1 MWGFGEVPWDISSP
15 PHYSIYSARVN
26 LPRGEMWKLCHN
38 PNFICQRYLV
48 LFPHLP
54 WQKWSRRYLT
64 GLLTKSL
71 SYKTVERTSTKIHFQ
86 RFLKQLYW
94 FFIYICFLF
103 FSAPNLEASSHW
115 RPNPGGKGCGPWLP
129 SSRLPNTKGRLEQ
142 GHAHA
147 GSPLCRFQTR
157 PGIPTHR
164 QNHVSRFVQVSS
176 ANYQK
181 KPPNFVS
188 KQG

>member
-71 SYKTVERTSTKIHFQ
+71 SYKTVERTSTKIHIQ

-94 FFIYICFLF
+94 FFIYICFF
-103 FSAPNLEASSHW
+103 IFQCPQ
-115 RPNPGGKGCGPWLP
+115 PGGDLPLTSEPWREGVWALIAKLTATQHQRP
-129 SSRLPNTKGRLEQ
+129 SGARPRQCRVATLSLPNT
-142 GHAHA
+142 
-147 GSPLCRFQTR
+147 
-157 PGIPTHR
+157 
-164 QNHVSRFVQVSS
+164 SRNS
-176 ANYQK
+176 N
-181 KPPNFVS
+181 P
-188 KQG
+188 

>member
-1 MWGFGEVPWDISSP
+1 
-15 PHYSIYSARVN
+15 
-26 LPRGEMWKLCHN
+26 MWKLCHN

-48 LFPHLP
+48 LFPHLS
-54 WQKWSRRYLT
+54 WQKWSRYLT

-71 SYKTVERTSTKIHFQ
+71 SYKTVQRNLAWVISTSCSEVFKTTGLIFH
-86 RFLKQLYW
+86 LHM
-94 FFIYICFLF
+94 FLF

-164 QNHVSRFVQVSS
+164 QNHVSWFVQVSS
-176 ANYQK
+176 ANYK
-181 KPPNFVS
+181 ETPNLVS
-188 KQG
+188 KQEWTVWNLIILHNKIKASWTAGL